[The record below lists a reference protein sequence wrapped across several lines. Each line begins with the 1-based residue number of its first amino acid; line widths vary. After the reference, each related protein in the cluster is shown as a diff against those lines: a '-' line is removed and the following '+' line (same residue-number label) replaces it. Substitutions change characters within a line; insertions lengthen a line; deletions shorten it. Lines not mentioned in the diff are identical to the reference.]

1 MSTSLKRN
9 RNLHSKAVTVASGM
23 TSLIATWNEHNTVSC
38 IQMLTAG
45 QCFKKRVIT
54 SSAWTPYMWA
64 KVTMIW
70 CCVTSVNRTERE
82 TWSLNYV
89 ASLYSFGW
97 NFQRQKK
104 NTLKRVESRVPGDY
118 ASSSSILGGTHQQVI
133 EVQQR
138 WTVNW
143 RVHVS
148 WRRLDADHYGLGV
161 HVVQAVQTDKEHK
174 EESGRLITTP
184 CSLVV

>member
-1 MSTSLKRN
+1 MLTSLKRN

-54 SSAWTPYMWA
+54 SSARSPYMRA
-64 KVTMIW
+64 NVTIIW

-97 NFQRQKK
+97 NFQRQGKK
-104 NTLKRVESRVPGDY
+104 TPLSEWNGECQVTMLAPVAFWGDSP
-118 ASSSSILGGTHQQVI
+118 ASHWSSAEMDS
-133 EVQQR
+133 QR
-138 WTVNW
+138 TSPCLLTASWCGSLWPRCPCRAGCSNW
-143 RVHVS
+143 QR
-148 WRRLDADHYGLGV
+148 A
-161 HVVQAVQTDKEHK
+161 
-174 EESGRLITTP
+174 
-184 CSLVV
+184 